1 MTDRREKGVDI
12 GRKQTHAHSCDTE
25 HKKAKLPSAHAQGG
39 HQQRG
44 HHTEED
50 IFNVGHSSTAFLTA
64 SIKSRRVVAFPEEG
78 MEALHEIEVENFPAI
93 VAIAH
98 GESIYDK

>member
-1 MTDRREKGVDI
+1 
-12 GRKQTHAHSCDTE
+12 
-25 HKKAKLPSAHAQGG
+25 
-39 HQQRG
+39 
-44 HHTEED
+44 
-50 IFNVGHSSTAFLTA
+50 
-64 SIKSRRVVAFPEEG
+64 VAFPEEG